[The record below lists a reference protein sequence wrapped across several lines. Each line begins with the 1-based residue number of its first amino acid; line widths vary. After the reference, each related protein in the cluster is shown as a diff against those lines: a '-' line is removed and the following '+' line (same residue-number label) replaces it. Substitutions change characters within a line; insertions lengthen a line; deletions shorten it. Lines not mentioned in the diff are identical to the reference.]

1 MAMDAAAM
9 ATNIVTNLK
18 TQNPQIT
25 GAIETELIAYWTLIA
40 QGIVDEIIAGSTTVG
55 QVIIDTGSSA
65 GTYPTTG
72 TVDS

>member
-1 MAMDAAAM
+1 MAMDAADM
-9 ATNIVTNLK
+9 ATTLVTNLK
-18 TQNPQIT
+18 LKPQIT